1 MNSSTII
8 PEDKDPS
15 LTLIVLQVVSVVSAG
30 VFLFTSRVYP
40 IALVPT
46 ILLLSVAVFIACYS
60 RYRLLSIFLI
70 GIFTSLI
77 LSLRFDYLSWGIPGL
92 NME

>member
-1 MNSSTII
+1 MSIPMNSSTII

-46 ILLLSVAVFIACYS
+46 ILLLECGGIHCLLFPLQTLEYLPDRDIYLPHSFI
-60 RYRLLSIFLI
+60 
-70 GIFTSLI
+70 TV
-77 LSLRFDYLSWGIPGL
+77 
-92 NME
+92 